1 MRHYF
6 MAFMAICFIPF
17 ACADG
22 LATHEMQ
29 AKAQGLYRGKISFA
43 QGNQYIALELRE
55 TGHYSLSY
63 SSITDS
69 TKLVKENGVYVLSED
84 GIINLARRS
93 MFLRNFKLSQDDKI
107 LLLNSSAK
115 PYTTYADS
123 SFYLDKISKIAD

>member
-1 MRHYF
+1 MRHSF
-6 MAFMAICFIPF
+6 LAFLVLGLFPL

-22 LATHEMQ
+22 LASEEMQ
-29 AKAQGLYRGKISFA
+29 AKAQGLYRGKVSFA

-69 TKLVKENGVYVLSED
+69 TKLVKENGVYVLKQD

-93 MFLRNFKLSQDDKI
+93 MYLRNFKLSQDDKI
-107 LLLNSSAK
+107 LVLNASAK

-123 SFYLDKISKIAD
+123 SFYIDKISKIAD

>member
-6 MAFMAICFIPF
+6 LGFLAFCFIPF

-22 LATHEMQ
+22 LAKEEMQ
-29 AKAQGLYRGKISFA
+29 SKAQGLYRGKISFV
-43 QGNQYIALELRE
+43 QGKQYIALELGE

-63 SSITDS
+63 SPITDS
-69 TKLVKENGVYVLSED
+69 TKLVKENGVYVLGKD

-123 SFYLDKISKIAD
+123 SFYLNKISKIAD